1 MLERNEIANF
11 SLYKKQV
18 TIFAPTNEAFQKNQK
33 PIDNDNLVLYHMINL
48 AKTVTELSSQYNYVT
63 SELDG
68 NPPLWITL
76 RRGTYHDDHYINNAR
91 ILQNQSNYKARNAAN
106 TEDQVLH
113 KIDEVLVPVFSPK
126 SSADRLFNPNAWDF
140 IAKFE
145 SFNFK
150 TYRIRTFRQRIN
162 QTNKAEIFKNE
173 GGHTFFI
180 PIDDG
185 FKDSKPESVDGK
197 VIDGHVIPKRVLFTE
212 PTMKDYMFET
222 LAESDNIRVFISFS
236 QDTESKSK
244 TIYIKS
250 HTRVSEGN
258 ITKGVVIAAIKE
270 ANIPVK
276 NGVIHLI
283 HKPLMIVDHS
293 VKQFLEAVQ
302 VLERHL
308 IVGDVAL
315 TMEKIKAMAN
325 DTSISYGKE
334 IYTNKKET
342 ELETVRDS
350 LKIAVEER
358 INSFFGT
365 QSHFVMV
372 FRETMS
378 VKQKEGAGRAE
389 KRTEELVN
397 NVREII
403 SNAPR
408 TSVRTLS
415 QQVGVSI
422 GTCHTILKKDLPVI
436 KKSRKST
443 IPEE

>member
-1 MLERNEIANF
+1 
-11 SLYKKQV
+11 
-18 TIFAPTNEAFQKNQK
+18 
-33 PIDNDNLVLYHMINL
+33 
-48 AKTVTELSSQYNYVT
+48 
-63 SELDG
+63 
-68 NPPLWITL
+68 
-76 RRGTYHDDHYINNAR
+76 
-91 ILQNQSNYKARNAAN
+91 
-106 TEDQVLH
+106 
-113 KIDEVLVPVFSPK
+113 
-126 SSADRLFNPNAWDF
+126 
-140 IAKFE
+140 
-145 SFNFK
+145 
-150 TYRIRTFRQRIN
+150 
-162 QTNKAEIFKNE
+162 
-173 GGHTFFI
+173 
-180 PIDDG
+180 
-185 FKDSKPESVDGK
+185 
-197 VIDGHVIPKRVLFTE
+197 
-212 PTMKDYMFET
+212 MKDYMFET

-293 VKQFLEAVQ
+293 VKQFLEVYQAPT
-302 VLERHL
+302 L
-308 IVGDVAL
+308 
-315 TMEKIKAMAN
+315 
-325 DTSISYGKE
+325 
-334 IYTNKKET
+334 NKKKNLYFNVVEIGNNRT
-342 ELETVRDS
+342 LTVEGGGVNATVVQPDIAAKNGIIHIIDRVLGVPYSTVFDKLRTDPM
-350 LKIAVEER
+350 LK
-358 INSFFGT
+358 
-365 QSHFVMV
+365 
-372 FRETMS
+372 ETMS